1 MSHLRMCVSLFL
13 LTGMVGVI
21 TAFAREDDIYTYDQ
35 VKERAAQLANVPFE
49 DWRQEPPK
57 EVRKLT
63 YDQYRDIRFNS
74 KKAIWRYEHIPFQVH
89 LFHPGWIQSD
99 QVDVNL
105 IHGGRVE
112 AVRYNQDLF
121 DFGTNATVVIPEG
134 KMKFSGLRIHYPLNR
149 PDYLDELV
157 VFQGATYFRAL
168 AKDLR
173 YGLSA
178 RAIAVNCGGPG
189 AEEFPRFRAFW
200 LNQPEDKDQSVHV
213 FGLIDSPSLAGAAE
227 FVITPGPITTSIR
240 TRIAIYARKKI
251 AHLGI
256 APLTSM
262 FWYGRQSGLR
272 FSDFRP
278 EVHDSDGL
286 LMNNG
291 AGEWLWRPLAH
302 EGKFRFCSFVDNNPK
317 GFGLFQRD
325 RSFSSYSDLEAHYQD
340 RPSAWVTPIGDWGE
354 GSIRLLELPTVD
366 EFNDNIVAFWEPK
379 KSLAQGQKAEYA
391 YEIQWFSENSKLPDV
406 GRVVSTRVAD
416 IPDQEDLARV
426 QDGKTVIRKFVLD
439 LRWPEVSEDSASTN
453 LLTASVSVQN
463 ATLLGK
469 PVQQYNAYERTWR
482 VFFKAMAPKGGAP
495 VECRAFVCRN
505 AKPVTETWI
514 YLWNP

>member
-1 MSHLRMCVSLFL
+1 MRNVRTILSLAFL
-13 LTGMVGVI
+13 TLAARTAVAVVGE
-21 TAFAREDDIYTYDQ
+21 EDISTYDQ
-35 VKERAAQLANVPFE
+35 LKACAAQLANEPFD

-57 EVRKLT
+57 EIRKLT
-63 YDQYRDIRFNS
+63 YDQYRDIRFNP
-74 KKAIWRYEHIPFQVH
+74 KKAIWRYDHIPFQVQ

-99 QVDVNL
+99 QVNVHVIQN
-105 IHGGRVE
+105 GRVE
-112 AVRYNQDLF
+112 NIPYNQDFF
-121 DFGTNATVVIPEG
+121 DFGTNSAVNIPEG
-134 KMKFSGLRIHYPLNR
+134 KMKFSGLRVHYPLNR
-149 PDYLDELV
+149 PDYLDELA

-168 AKDLR
+168 AKNLV

-178 RAIAVNCGGPG
+178 RAVAVNCGGPG
-189 AEEFPRFRAFW
+189 VEEFPRFRALW
-200 LNQPEDKDQSVHV
+200 ITRPDDKENSIRI

-227 FVITPGPITTSIR
+227 FVITPGTTTIMR
-240 TRIAIYARKKI
+240 NRIAIYARKKI

-262 FWYGRQSGLR
+262 YWYGRQTGMR

-302 EGKFRFCSFVDNNPK
+302 EGKFRFCSFVDKTPK
-317 GFGLFQRD
+317 GFGLLQRD
-325 RSFSSYSDLEAHYQD
+325 RSFTSYADLEAHYQD
-340 RPSAWVTPIGDWGE
+340 RPSAWVTPTGDWGE
-354 GSIRLLELPTVD
+354 GAIRLLELPTVD

-379 KSLAQGQKAEYA
+379 KALSAGQNAEFA
-391 YEIQWFSENSKLPDV
+391 YEIQWFGDNPKLPDT
-406 GRVVSTRVAD
+406 GRTFSTRVAD
-416 IPDQEDLARV
+416 IPDPEDKDLAA
-426 QDGKTVIRKFVLD
+426 DGKTVIRKFVLD
-439 LRWPEVSEDSASTN
+439 FCWPEVSEDASSTN
-453 LLTASVSVQN
+453 QLVPSVSVQN

-482 VFFKAMAPKGGAP
+482 LFFKAAAPKGGDP
-495 VECRAFVCRN
+495 VECRAFISRN

>member
-1 MSHLRMCVSLFL
+1 MMKQRTSLFFSLVVWPL
-13 LTGMVGVI
+13 LTLC
-21 TAFAREDDIYTYDQ
+21 AQAREGDIVTYDQ
-35 VKERAAQLANVPFE
+35 LKVRAQQLANETFS

-57 EVRKLT
+57 EIRKLT
-63 YDQYRDIRFNS
+63 YDQYRDIRFNP
-74 KKAIWRYEHIPFQVH
+74 KKAIWRYDHIPFQVH

-99 QVDVNL
+99 QVDIHL
-105 IHGGRVE
+105 IEGGRVE
-112 AVRYNQDLF
+112 NIRYSQDFF
-121 DFGTNATVVIPEG
+121 DFGTNNIALPEG
-134 KMKFSGLRIHYPLNR
+134 KMKFSGLRVHYPINR
-149 PDYLDELV
+149 ADYLDELI

-168 AKDLR
+168 AKDLV

-178 RAIAVNCGGPG
+178 RTVTVNCGGPG
-189 AEEFPRFRAFW
+189 TEEFPRFRAFW
-200 LNQPEDKDQSVHV
+200 LKRPEDKENQVTI
-213 FGLIDSPSLAGAAE
+213 FGLLDSPSLAGAAE
-227 FVITPGPITTSIR
+227 FVVIPGTITTVK
-240 TRIAIYARKKI
+240 TRVAIYARKKI

-262 FWYGRQSGLR
+262 YWYGRQTGLR

-286 LMNNG
+286 LMNNR

-325 RSFSSYSDLEAHYQD
+325 RSFTSYTDLEAHYQD

-354 GSIRLLELPTVD
+354 GAVRLLELPTVD

-379 KSLAQGQKAEYA
+379 KTLAAGQNAEFA
-391 YEIQWFSENSKLPDV
+391 YEIQWFSDNPKLPDA
-406 GRVVSTRVAD
+406 GRTVTTRVAD
-416 IPDQEDLARV
+416 VPDPEDKERV
-426 QDGKTVIRKFVLD
+426 ADGKTVIRKFVLD
-439 LRWPEVSEDSASTN
+439 FRWPEVIEDASSTN
-453 LLTASVSVQN
+453 QIIPIVSVQKG
-463 ATLLGK
+463 TLLGK

-482 VFFKAMAPKGGAP
+482 VFFKVAAQKGSDA
-495 VECRAFVCRN
+495 VECRAFINRN
-505 AKPVTETWI
+505 DKPVTETWI